1 MGERWDYRLY
11 RRIMHKYYL
20 FDLGFDLKLAAK
32 REAVDYVREHMR
44 GALMMADRY
53 ALYGLG
59 LREARSL
66 LAEGLV
72 LEFGVSAGKSIRDL
86 AKRVGPAKQ
95 VHGFDSF
102 EGLPGDWSGTDMLAG
117 RFSRGG
123 RLPKVPPNVA
133 LHKGWIE
140 DTLAPFL
147 EQTPGPLAF
156 ANIDVDLYSS
166 TKTILDGLGDRMV
179 PGSVIVFDEY
189 FNYPGWR
196 DHEYKAWTEFSA
208 ARGVAYRYLGFSATR
223 GQVAVQ
229 IVSA

>member
-1 MGERWDYRLY
+1 VSERWDYRLY

-53 ALYGLG
+53 ALYRLA

-66 LAEGLV
+66 LADGLV
-72 LEFGVSAGKSIRDL
+72 LEFGVSAGKSIRDI
-86 AKRVGPAKQ
+86 AGRVGAQKR

-123 RLPKVPPNVA
+123 QLPSVPANVA

-140 DTLAPFL
+140 DTLPPFVAA
-147 EQTPGPLAF
+147 TPGPLAF

-166 TKTILDGLGDRMV
+166 TVSILTALGERIV

-196 DHEYKAWTEFSA
+196 DHEHKAWAEFVA
-208 ARGVAYRYLGFSATR
+208 ARGLAYRYVGFSATR

-229 IVSA
+229 VI